1 MKTIA
6 VIPAGGKGVRSGSPA
21 PKQYLKF
28 YNKELIAYTLDVFQ
42 LNNLI
47 DEIIISAKGDY
58 INLLNDL
65 KKKYNLSK
73 ISKVVEG
80 GNTRQDS
87 VYNALKSM
95 ESVSENDLV
104 IVHDAVRPLLPQN
117 VLTNA
122 IEIAKQ
128 KGNALVCIKAK
139 DTLVKGNRVVE
150 NYLDRDEVYYVQT
163 PQIFLYS
170 VLMKAMENAYEN
182 NFMGTDE
189 SMLVRQIGE
198 KVNIVEGSV
207 YNFKIT
213 TAEDVEIFRMLT
225 HAYSRG
231 KYIKP

>member
-6 VIPAGGKGVRSGSPA
+6 VIPAGGKGVRSGFPT

-28 YNKELIAYTLDVFQ
+28 NNKELIAYTLDVFQ

-170 VLMKAMENAYEN
+170 VLMKAMENAFEN
-182 NFMGTDE
+182 NYMGTDE

-213 TAEDVEIFRMLT
+213 TAEDVEIFQMLT
-225 HAYSRG
+225 LAYSRE
-231 KYIKP
+231 K

>member
-6 VIPAGGKGVRSGSPA
+6 VIPAGGKGDRSGFPA

-163 PQIFLYS
+163 PQIFPYS

-182 NFMGTDE
+182 NYMGTDE

-213 TAEDVEIFRMLT
+213 TAEDVEMFETLT
-225 HAYSRG
+225 LAYSR
-231 KYIKP
+231 KK

>member
-6 VIPAGGKGVRSGSPA
+6 VIPAGGKGIRSCITT

-28 YNKELIAYTLDVFQ
+28 NDKELIVYTLDIFQ
-42 LNNLI
+42 QNEMT
-47 DEIIISAKGDY
+47 DEIIISAEGDY

-73 ISKVVEG
+73 ISKVVKG

-87 VYNALKSM
+87 VYNALKSI
-95 ESVSENDLV
+95 ETGSENVLV
-104 IVHDAVRPLLPQN
+104 AVHDAVRPLLPQN

-122 IEIAKQ
+122 IETAKQ

-150 NYLDRDEVYYVQT
+150 TYLDRDEVYYVQT

-182 NFMGTDE
+182 NYLGTDE
-189 SMLVRQIGE
+189 SMLVKQISE

-213 TAEDVEIFRMLT
+213 TAEDVEMFETLAL
-225 HAYSRG
+225 AYSRE
-231 KYIKP
+231 KID